1 MTLFTRRRPST
12 RAHFIGVG
20 GIGMSGIAEILIGLG
35 CRVSGSDRKLSDV
48 TERLRS
54 LGAEVREGHTDRN
67 LDLLDGELDV
77 VVISSAV
84 SPDNPEVVGAHARG
98 IPVVRRAEMLAE
110 LMRLRYGIAI
120 AGSHGKTTTS
130 SLIATVLYH
139 AGLDPTAVIGGK
151 LPALGSNARLGRSE
165 YLVAEADE
173 SDGSFLH
180 LMPTVAVVTNIDPEH
195 LDHYGDFDRL
205 LAAFRD
211 FVDKVPFY
219 GRAVLCQDHPT
230 VRAMI
235 PSISK
240 KVITYGLTL
249 GASYRAEELLF
260 SGLSS
265 RFVALR
271 HGERL
276 GPVEIP
282 MPGAHNVQNALA
294 ALAVADFLGIPFAT
308 FQDAVRGFGGVGRRF
323 TRRGSGRLPQAAA
336 DSPELTIIDDYGHHP
351 AEIRATL
358 AGARAGFPDRRLVA
372 VFQPHR
378 YTRTRD
384 LLPDFARAFDDA
396 ARVFVTD
403 VYAAGEDPIP
413 GATAAALCERIREHG
428 HPGAQHV
435 PRRAD
440 VAAAVLPELRPG
452 DLVITFGAGDVWQ
465 CGDELLARLSPT

>member
-1 MTLFTRRRPST
+1 MTLFTRRRPGT
-12 RAHFIGVG
+12 RAHFVGIG
-20 GIGMSGIAEILIGLG
+20 GIGMSGIAEVLLALG

-48 TERLRS
+48 TERLS
-54 LGAEVREGHTDRN
+54 QLGAEIREGHSEQN
-67 LDLLDGELDV
+67 LDLLDGDLDV

-84 SPDNPEVVGAHARG
+84 ATQNPEVHAAHARG
-98 IPVVRRAEMLAE
+98 IPIIRRAEMLAE

-130 SLIATVLYH
+130 SLIATVLHH
-139 AGLDPTAVIGGK
+139 AGLDPTAIIGGK
-151 LPALGSNARLGRSE
+151 LPALGSNARLGQSE

-195 LDHYGDFDRL
+195 LDHYGTFDRL
-205 LAAFRD
+205 LGAFRD

-230 VRAMI
+230 VRAML
-235 PSISK
+235 PSVSK

-249 GASYRAEELLF
+249 GSHFRAEELLF

-265 RFVALR
+265 RFIALK

-276 GPVEIP
+276 GTVEIP

-308 FQDAVRGFGGVGRRF
+308 FQEAVRSFGGVGRRF
-323 TRRGSGRLPQAAA
+323 TVRGR
-336 DSPELTIIDDYGHHP
+336 IIRDGDEIMVVDDYGHHP
-351 AEIRATL
+351 AEVRATL
-358 AGARAGFPDRRLVA
+358 SGARTGFSGRRLIVA
-372 VFQPHR
+372 FQPHR

-384 LLPDFARAFDDA
+384 LLDEFARAFDDA
-396 ARVFVTD
+396 DEVVITD
-403 VYAAGEDPIP
+403 IYSAGESPID
-413 GATAAALCERIREHG
+413 GISSAVLVDKIRSHG
-428 HPGAQHV
+428 HPAVRHV
-435 PRRAD
+435 PDRRKL
-440 VAAAVLPELRPG
+440 AAELSRLVLPG
-452 DLVITFGAGDVWQ
+452 DIVITLGAGDISNT
-465 CGDELLARLSPT
+465 GPELLTQLGQS

>member
-12 RAHFIGVG
+12 RAHFVGVG
-20 GIGMSGIAEILIGLG
+20 GIGMSGIAEILLGLG
-35 CRVSGSDRKLSDV
+35 CRVSGSDRKLSEV
-48 TERLRS
+48 TKRLS
-54 LGAEVREGHTDRN
+54 GLGAEIREGHTDRN

-77 VVISSAV
+77 VVTSSAV
-84 SPDNPEVVGAHARG
+84 QANNPELVTARSRG
-98 IPVVRRAEMLAE
+98 IPVIRRAEMLAE

-130 SLIATVLYH
+130 SLIATVLHH

-151 LPALGSNARLGRSE
+151 LPSLGSNARLGSSE

-173 SDGSFLH
+173 SDGSFFH

-211 FVDKVPFY
+211 FIDKVPFY

-235 PSISK
+235 PAVSR

-249 GASYRAEELLF
+249 GASYRAEDLLF
-260 SGLSS
+260 SGLTS

-276 GPVEIP
+276 GPVEMP

-294 ALAVADFLGIPFAT
+294 ALAVSDFLGIPFVT
-308 FQDAVRGFGGVGRRF
+308 FQESLRSFGGVGRRF
-323 TRRGSGRLPQAAA
+323 TVRGRVIRDG
-336 DSPELTIIDDYGHHP
+336 DEIMVIDDYGHHP
-351 AEIRATL
+351 AEVRATL
-358 AGARAGFPDRRLVA
+358 AGARTGFPGRRVIVA
-372 VFQPHR
+372 FQPHR

-384 LLPDFARAFDDA
+384 LLDEFSRAFDA
-396 ARVFVTD
+396 ADIVIIAD
-403 VYAAGEDPIP
+403 IYPAGESPIP
-413 GATAAALCERIREHG
+413 NVSSAVLVERIRAHG
-428 HPGAQHV
+428 HHAVRHV
-435 PRRAD
+435 ADRAKL
-440 VAAAVLPELRPG
+440 ASEICNLVLPG
-452 DLVITFGAGDVWQ
+452 DIVITLGAGDISQ
-465 CGDELLARLSPT
+465 TGPELLSLLATH

>member
-12 RAHFIGVG
+12 RAHFVGVG
-20 GIGMSGIAEILIGLG
+20 GIGMSGIAEVLLALG
-35 CRVSGSDRKLSDV
+35 CRVSGSDRKRSDV
-48 TERLRS
+48 TERLTS
-54 LGAEVREGHTDRN
+54 LGAEVREGHSAHN

-77 VVISSAV
+77 VVTSSAV
-84 SPDNPEVVGAHARG
+84 STSNPEVAAAHARG
-98 IPVVRRAEMLAE
+98 IPVIRRAEMLAE

-130 SLIATVLYH
+130 SLIATVLHH
-139 AGLDPTAVIGGK
+139 AGLDPTAIIGGK
-151 LPALGSNARLGRSE
+151 LPSLGSNARLGHSE

-195 LDHYGDFDRL
+195 LDHYGDFERL

-211 FVDKVPFY
+211 FIDKVPFF
-219 GRAVLCQDHPT
+219 GRAVLCLDHPA
-230 VRAMI
+230 VRTMI
-235 PSISK
+235 PTVTK
-240 KVITYGLTL
+240 KVITYGLSL

-308 FQDAVRGFGGVGRRF
+308 FQDAVRSFGGVGRRF
-323 TRRGSGRLPQAAA
+323 TVRGR
-336 DSPELTIIDDYGHHP
+336 IISDGDEIMVVDDYGHHP
-351 AEIRATL
+351 AEVRATL
-358 AGARAGFPDRRLVA
+358 SGARTGFPGRRLVVA
-372 VFQPHR
+372 FQPHR

-384 LLPDFARAFDDA
+384 LLDEFGRAFDDA
-396 ARVFVTD
+396 DEVVISE
-403 VYAAGEDPIP
+403 VYAASETPIP
-413 GATAAALCERIREHG
+413 GVSGAVLADRIRAHGHRSVHFVPDRAAL
-428 HPGAQHV
+428 AS
-435 PRRAD
+435 
-440 VAAAVLPELRPG
+440 ELARLVRPG
-452 DLVITFGAGDVWQ
+452 DIVLTLGAGDISQ
-465 CGDELLARLSPT
+465 TGGELLTLLAGR

>member
-249 GASYRAEELLF
+249 GASYRAEELMF

-265 RFVALR
+265 RFIALS

-276 GPVEIP
+276 GPVEVP

-294 ALAVADFLGIPFAT
+294 ALAVSEFLGIPFAT
-308 FQDAVRGFGGVGRRF
+308 FQEAMRSFGGVGRRF
-323 TRRGSGRLPQAAA
+323 TVKGRVIR
-336 DSPELTIIDDYGHHP
+336 DGDEIMVVDDYGHHP
-351 AEIRATL
+351 AEVRATI
-358 AGARAGFPDRRLVA
+358 AGARTGFPGRRLVVA
-372 VFQPHR
+372 FQPHR

-384 LLPDFARAFDDA
+384 LLDEFSRAFDDA
-396 ARVFVTD
+396 D
-403 VYAAGEDPIP
+403 VVLIADIYGAGETPIP
-413 GATAAALCERIREHG
+413 EVSSQVLAQRIRTHG
-428 HPGAQHV
+428 HPAVRYVGARTHV
-435 PRRAD
+435 ATELCD
-440 VAAAVLPELRPG
+440 LVLPG
-452 DLVITFGAGDVWQ
+452 DIVVTLGAGDISHS
-465 CGDELLARLSPT
+465 GPELLSLLGAR

>member
-1 MTLFTRRRPST
+1 MTLFTRRRPGT
-12 RAHFIGVG
+12 RAHFVGVG
-20 GIGMSGIAEILIGLG
+20 GIGMSGIAEVLLALG

-48 TERLRS
+48 TERLRT
-54 LGAEVREGHTDRN
+54 LGAEIREGHSERN
-67 LDLLDGELDV
+67 LELLDGELDV
-77 VVISSAV
+77 LVISSAV
-84 SPDNPEVVGAHARG
+84 QSTNPEVVSAHARG
-98 IPVVRRAEMLAE
+98 IPVIRRAEMLAE

-130 SLIATVLYH
+130 SLIATVLHH
-139 AGLDPTAVIGGK
+139 AGLDPTAIIGGK

-195 LDHYGDFDRL
+195 LDHYGDFERL

-235 PSISK
+235 PSVTK
-240 KVITYGLTL
+240 KVMTYGLSL
-249 GASYRAEELLF
+249 GANYRAEELLF

-282 MPGAHNVQNALA
+282 MPGAHNVQNTLA
-294 ALAVADFLGIPFAT
+294 ALAVADFLDIPFGV
-308 FQDAVRGFGGVGRRF
+308 FQEAVRGFGGVGRRF
-323 TRRGSGRLPQAAA
+323 TVRGRVVSDG
-336 DSPELTIIDDYGHHP
+336 DEIMVVDDYGHHP

-358 AGARAGFPDRRLVA
+358 SGARTGFPGRRLVVA
-372 VFQPHR
+372 FQPHR

-384 LLPDFARAFDDA
+384 LLDEFARAFGDA
-396 ARVFVTD
+396 DEVILSD
-403 VYAAGEDPIP
+403 IYPAGEPPIP
-413 GATAAALCERIREHG
+413 EVSSAVLVERIRAHG
-428 HPGAQHV
+428 HRSVRHV
-435 PRRAD
+435 PARSAL
-440 VAAAVLPELRPG
+440 AAELSRLVLPG
-452 DLVITFGAGDVWQ
+452 DIIITLGAGDISQ
-465 CGDELLARLSPT
+465 TGPELLSLLGGR